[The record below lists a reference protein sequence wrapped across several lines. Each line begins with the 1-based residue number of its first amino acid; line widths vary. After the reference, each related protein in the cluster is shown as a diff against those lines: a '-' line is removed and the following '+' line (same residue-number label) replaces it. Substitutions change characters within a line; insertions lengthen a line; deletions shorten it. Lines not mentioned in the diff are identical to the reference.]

1 MSLTAAREQFLDR
14 ALEQLAHDRRVA
26 AVIISGSS
34 GRGEADEWSD
44 LDLNVVVDDEASPD
58 FLSHPSDAEQFGD
71 LVLWVD
77 CSFNAVPGGSMSFS
91 RYASEAG
98 LVMVDWNASPL
109 STAQLTAGSRL
120 LWSRPGVELPTFS
133 GNLVELIDATGRRR
147 PPPYSSQQRAEWELC
162 MVHIATSRPPRGQ
175 DGRPQH
181 RLIGLEED
189 TGPDPID
196 QLDGLRR
203 HVEKLRPLVA
213 PRAVAGTLD
222 RLAAARRAVT
232 S

>member
-14 ALEQLAHDRRVA
+14 ALGRLASDERIA
-26 AVIISGSS
+26 AVIISGST

-44 LDLNVVVDDEASPD
+44 LDLNVVVDDEVSPEY
-58 FLSHPSDAEQFGD
+58 LSHPYAAEQFGD

-77 CSFNAVPGGSMSFS
+77 CSFNAVPGGSMSFA

-109 STAQLTAGSRL
+109 STAHVTAGSRL
-120 LWSRPGVELPTFS
+120 LWSRPGLELPSFD
-133 GNLVELIDATGRRR
+133 GNLVDLIDATGRRR
-147 PPPYSSQQRAEWELC
+147 PPPWSRQQRAEWELC

-181 RLIGLEED
+181 RLIGIEDD
-189 TGPDPID
+189 TGPEPIA
-196 QLDGLRR
+196 QLARLER
-203 HVEKLRPLVA
+203 HVEMLRPLVA
-213 PRAVAGTLD
+213 PRAVDGTLE

-232 S
+232 G